1 MQTYSADENLPVG
14 GRLGIIEDLTR
25 EIYGEDK
32 PFTWGIR
39 DSETGQFFLMEEDCE
54 EMEDGYEAVFTLNFK
69 GKINRDDW
77 EFTN

>member
-39 DSETGQFFLMEEDCE
+39 DSETGQFFLMEEDC
-54 EMEDGYEAVFTLNFK
+54 
-69 GKINRDDW
+69 
-77 EFTN
+77 